1 MRKFIFLLVCSL
13 LCPLDGMAQFDTGAV
28 LGTVTD
34 DRNASVANAR
44 ITLEDI
50 NRGTS
55 VTAVTGNDG
64 AFQFP
69 SVPTG
74 RYRIRTEHVGF
85 GIQTSQIFQLTIGA
99 RQRIDF
105 HLHIEQ
111 VQSTVDVM
119 ATVPLVQIDS
129 SDRGQTIDA
138 AQIRELPL
146 NGRYYSDLVLLSTGV
161 MRSPSSYGGSS
172 SFREGSFNVNGLRS
186 TANNFL
192 LDGLD
197 NNYFGTSNQG
207 FANEVV
213 QPPPDAI
220 AEFRL
225 ITNNQPAEY
234 GRSGGAT
241 VVASLRSGT
250 NQFHGNVWEFIRN
263 TSLNA
268 NGYFK
273 AAAGKPRLNRNQ
285 FGFTFGGPIWRNKT
299 FFFTDYEGYREV
311 SSTVQSTVIPT
322 LNQRLGNF
330 GAGVPVRNP
339 YTGTLYANGN
349 IPSTDIIRFAST
361 VLAALPAPTS
371 SGSGANYTALYRI
384 TDRRNK
390 GDVRIDH
397 YLSEKVRLFGR
408 YDQSEFNVFD
418 PGLITGIAG
427 GGGNGTQV
435 VPIKSIAGGI
445 TWTINERT
453 LLDAGFGYSQSD
465 AGKSPPLA
473 GGPSMLE
480 MFGIPGLPT
489 DKAYT
494 GGITSETLIGFA
506 ALGRQATS
514 PQFQHPKL
522 FDPKINLTHIAGA
535 HTLKAGF
542 EYQWL
547 GVRTLDVNPILGRDV
562 YSGLFSAPAVGT
574 PLPGGGV
581 VTAAQ
586 ITANQALYSLADF
599 LYGAR
604 NQYQLVN
611 PGYVNHR
618 QQANFIYFQDDY
630 RLSKSVTLNLGLRY
644 ELVTPFYER
653 DNLLSNYDPTT
664 NTILLAK
671 SGSIYDRA
679 LVNMDTNNLAPRL
692 GVAWSAAPHTVV
704 HAGFGMSYIN
714 TNRTG
719 TSYLAYNGPRFV
731 LATITQSNPTAPS
744 FRTTQQG
751 FPDNFTSPA
760 SFDPRSSTV
769 QYIPRDNPSGR
780 VQSYYVSIQHQ
791 LPHDWLIDLGYVGN
805 NAKNLIIINDINQAR
820 PNAVGENTNVE
831 LRRPNQTFSS
841 IAATLPYGI
850 SNYNGL
856 QVRVE
861 KRSNNG
867 FYFLNS
873 FTWSKTIDIG
883 SQAFDSN
890 NGNGTSVQ
898 DINNVNADRGI
909 SNYDRPINN
918 ITSIV
923 YQLPFGRGRR
933 YLSNTSRAVDY
944 LLGGW
949 DLNTIVNM
957 RSGEP
962 FTLSYTP
969 NAQQQVVPVIS
980 VLGRNSYRP
989 NVTGPLALSSGTRTP
1004 RMYLNKANVSIP
1016 AYYAPFGNAGRNTVR
1031 GYAFYQADLGISK
1044 NFPVTERVRVLFR
1057 AEAFNL
1063 LNHSNFTAP
1072 DGNISNTTF
1081 GVITSTYPPR
1091 QLQFAL
1097 KVQF

>member
-1 MRKFIFLLVCSL
+1 MRKYIYLLVCIFFLPFS
-13 LCPLDGMAQFDTGAV
+13 GFAQFDTGAI

-34 DRNASVANAR
+34 DKSATVSGAK

-50 NRGTS
+50 NRGARLYAT
-55 VTAVTGNDG
+55 TGDDG
-64 AFQFP
+64 VFQFP
-69 SVPTG
+69 SAPIG
-74 RYRIRTEHVGF
+74 RYRIHTEHAGF
-85 GIQTSQIFQLTIGA
+85 GIQTSQVFQLSIGT

-105 HLHIEQ
+105 KLHVEQ
-111 VQSTVDVM
+111 VQSTVEVQ
-119 ATVPLVQIDS
+119 ATVPIVQIDS

-138 AQIRELPL
+138 SQIRELPL

-161 MRSPSSYGGSS
+161 MRSPSSFGSSS

-186 TANNFL
+186 TTNNFI

-207 FANEVV
+207 FSNEVV

-241 VVASLRSGT
+241 VIASLRSGT
-250 NQFHGNVWEFIRN
+250 NKFHGSVWEFIRN

-285 FGFTFGGPIWRNKT
+285 FGFTFGGPLFRDRT
-299 FFFTDYEGYREV
+299 FFFADYEGYRQVE
-311 SSTVQSTVIPT
+311 STVQSAVLPT

-330 GAGVPVRNP
+330 GSTVPVRNP
-339 YTGTLYANGN
+339 YTNALYANGQ
-349 IPSTDIIRFAST
+349 IPSSDIIRFAST

-371 SGSGANYTALYRI
+371 AGTGANYTTLYRI
-384 TDRRNK
+384 SDNRNK
-390 GDVRIDH
+390 GDIKIDH
-397 YLSEKVRLFGR
+397 YLSQKIRVFGR

-418 PGLITGIAG
+418 PGLIPGSAG
-427 GGGNGTQV
+427 GNGNGTQI
-435 VPIKSIAGGI
+435 VPIKSLAGGV
-445 TWTINERT
+445 TWTINDRT

-494 GGITSETLIGFA
+494 GGISSETLIGFT

-522 FDPKINLTHIAGA
+522 FDPKVNFTRILGS
-535 HTLKAGF
+535 HTLKAGY

-562 YSGLFSAPAVGT
+562 YSGLFSAPAIGT
-574 PLPGGGV
+574 PLPGGGT

-586 ITANQALYSLADF
+586 ISANQALYSLADF

-618 QQANFIYFQDDY
+618 QQANFLYVQDDY
-630 RLSKSVTLNLGLRY
+630 KLSKSVTLNLGLRY
-644 ELVTPFYER
+644 ELTTPFYER
-653 DNLLSNYDPTT
+653 DNLLSNYDPDT
-664 NTILLAK
+664 NSILLAK

-679 LVNMDTNNLAPRL
+679 LVNMDTNNFAPRV
-692 GVAWSAAPHTVV
+692 GIAWSITPKTVV
-704 HAGFGMSYIN
+704 HAGFGMGYIN

-731 LATITQSNPTAPS
+731 LATITQSNPTAS
-744 FRTTQQG
+744 TFRNTQQG
-751 FPDNFTSPA
+751 YPSDFTSSA
-760 SFDPRSSTV
+760 TFNPRASTV
-769 QYIPRDNPSGR
+769 QYILKNSPSGR
-780 VQSYYVSIQHQ
+780 VQSYYFSVQRQ
-791 LPHDWLIDLGYVGN
+791 LPSNWLLDLAYVGN
-805 NAKNLIIINDINQAR
+805 NGSSLIIINDINQAR

-841 IAATLPYGI
+841 IAATLPYGT

-856 QVRVE
+856 QIRVE
-861 KRSNNG
+861 KRTSAG

-873 FTWSKTIDIG
+873 FTWSKTIDIA

-898 DINNVNADRGI
+898 DIKNVAADRGI
-909 SNYDRPINN
+909 SNYDRPFNN
-918 ITSIV
+918 ITSVV
-923 YQLPFGRGRR
+923 YELPFGRGRR
-933 YLSNTSRAVDY
+933 FLSTSPRFVDY

-949 DLNTIVNM
+949 DANTILNM

-962 FTLSYTP
+962 VTMSYTA
-969 NAQQQVVPVIS
+969 NAQQQVVPVLS
-980 VLGRNSYRP
+980 VLGRNTYRP
-989 NVTGPLALSSGTRTP
+989 NVTGSPVLPQGTRSP
-1004 RMYLNKANVSIP
+1004 QKYLNIANVTP
-1016 AYYAPFGNAGRNTVR
+1016 APYYAPFGNSSRNSFR

-1044 NFPVTERVRVLFR
+1044 NFTVTEGVRIIFR
-1057 AEAFNL
+1057 SEAFNL
-1063 LNHSNFTAP
+1063 FNHSNFTAP
-1072 DGNISNTTF
+1072 DGNVSNSTF

>member
-1 MRKFIFLLVCSL
+1 MRKFLLLLACVFVCPVISW
-13 LCPLDGMAQFDTGAV
+13 AQFDTGTV

-34 DRNASVANAR
+34 ERNAVISDAR
-44 ITLEDI
+44 VTLDDI
-50 NRGTS
+50 NHGTTVS
-55 VTAVTGNDG
+55 VSTGNDG
-64 AFQFP
+64 MFQFP
-69 SVPTG
+69 STPIG
-74 RYRIRTEHVGF
+74 RYRIRIEHTGF
-85 GIQTSQIFQLTIGA
+85 APQVTQEFQLTIGA
-99 RQRIDF
+99 RQRVDF
-105 HLHIEQ
+105 QLHVEQ
-111 VQSTVDVM
+111 VQSTVDVQ
-119 ATVPLVQIDS
+119 ATVPLVQVDS

-146 NGRYYSDLVLLSTGV
+146 NGRYYSDLVLLGTGV
-161 MRSPSSYGGSS
+161 LRSPSSYGASS
-172 SFREGSFNVNGLRS
+172 SFREGSVNVNGLRS

-192 LDGLD
+192 MDGLD

-241 VVASLRSGT
+241 IVASLRSGT
-250 NQFHGNVWEFIRN
+250 DKFHGNVWEFIRN
-263 TSLNA
+263 TAFNA

-285 FGFTFGGPIWRNKT
+285 FGFTFGGPIWKNKT
-299 FFFTDYEGYREV
+299 FFFTDYEGYREI
-311 SSTVQSTVIPT
+311 SSTVQSTILPT

-330 GAGVPVRNP
+330 GSGAPMKNP
-339 YTGTLYANGN
+339 YTGALYANGQ
-349 IPSTDIIRFAST
+349 IPSADIIRFAST

-371 SGSGANYTALYRI
+371 AGSGANYTALYRI
-384 TDRRNK
+384 TDNRNK
-390 GDVRIDH
+390 GDLRIDH
-397 YLSEKVRLFGR
+397 YLSSKIRLFGR

-418 PGLITGIAG
+418 PGLIPGIAG
-427 GGGNGTQV
+427 GSGNGTQI
-435 VPIKSIAGGI
+435 VPIKAVAGGL
-445 TWTINERT
+445 TWTINERS
-453 LLDAGFGYSQSD
+453 LLDAGFSYSQSD

-480 MFGIPGLPT
+480 LFGIPGLPT

-494 GGITSETLIGFA
+494 GGISSETLIGFA
-506 ALGRQATS
+506 GLGRQATS

-522 FDPKINLTHIAGA
+522 FDPKANFTRLLGS
-535 HTLKAGF
+535 HTLKAGY

-574 PLPGGGV
+574 PLPGGGS

-586 ITANQALYSLADF
+586 ISANQALYSLADF

-611 PGYVNHR
+611 PGYVHHR
-618 QQANFIYFQDDY
+618 QQANFMYAQDDWKINN
-630 RLSKSVTLNLGLRY
+630 RVTLNLGLRY

-653 DNLLSNYDPTT
+653 DNLLSNYDPKT
-664 NTILLAK
+664 NSILLAK
-671 SGSIYDRA
+671 SGSIYNRA
-679 LVNMDTNNLAPRL
+679 LVDMSHANFAPRL
-692 GVAWSAAPHTVV
+692 GVAWSARPQIVV
-704 HAGFGMSYIN
+704 HAGFGMSYIY

-731 LATITQSNPTAPS
+731 LATVTQSNPTAAN

-751 FPDNFTSPA
+751 FPDNFTSSA

-769 QYIPRDNPSGR
+769 QYIPRNNPWGR
-780 VQSYYVSIQHQ
+780 VESYYFSIQHQ
-791 LPHDWLIDLGYVGN
+791 LPGSWLLDVGYVGN
-805 NAKNLIIINDINQAR
+805 NANNLIIINDINQAR

-841 IAATLPYGI
+841 IAATLPYGT

-861 KRSNNG
+861 KRSTHG

-873 FTWSKTIDIG
+873 FTWSKTMDIAA
-883 SQAFDSN
+883 QAFDSN

-898 DINNVNADRGI
+898 DINNVHADYGV
-909 SNYDRPINN
+909 SNYNRPINN
-918 ITSIV
+918 VTSVV
-923 YQLPFGRGRR
+923 YQLPIGRGRR
-933 YLSNTSRAVDY
+933 LLANSSRLVDSI
-944 LLGGW
+944 LGGW
-949 DLNTIVNM
+949 DLNTILNM

-989 NVTGPLALSSGTRTP
+989 NVSGPLALPKGVRSPSQ
-1004 RMYLNKANVSIP
+1004 YLNKTSVSIP
-1016 AYYAPFGNAGRNTVR
+1016 LYYQPFGNARRNTVS
-1031 GYAFYQADLGISK
+1031 GYAFYQDDLGISK
-1044 NFPVTERVRVLFR
+1044 NFGITEQIHALFR

-1063 LNHSNFTAP
+1063 FNHSNFTTP
-1072 DGNISNTTF
+1072 DGNISNPTF
-1081 GVITSTYPPR
+1081 GVITSTYPAR
-1091 QLQFAL
+1091 QLQFL

>member
-1 MRKFIFLLVCSL
+1 MASPALSR
-13 LCPLDGMAQFDTGAV
+13 AQFDSGAV

-34 DRNASVANAR
+34 DRSATVAGAR
-44 ITLEDI
+44 VTLEDVS
-50 NRGTS
+50 RGTTS
-55 VTAVTGNDG
+55 AVTSAADG
-64 AFQFP
+64 TFQFP
-69 SVPTG
+69 STPIG
-74 RYRIRTEHVGF
+74 RYRLRIEHAGF
-85 GIQTSQIFQLTIGA
+85 SNQMTQAFQLTIGS

-105 HLHIEQ
+105 QLHVEQ
-111 VQSTVDVM
+111 VQSTVNVE
-119 ATVPLVQIDS
+119 ATVPLVQVDS
-129 SDRGQTIDA
+129 SDRGQTIEA
-138 AQIRELPL
+138 TQIRELPL
-146 NGRYYSDLVLLSTGV
+146 NGRYYSDLVLLGTGV
-161 MRSPSSYGGSS
+161 MRSPSSYGASS

-186 TANNFL
+186 TTNNFV

-225 ITNNQPAEY
+225 ISNNQPAEY

-241 VVASLRSGT
+241 IVASLRSGT

-263 TSLNA
+263 TALNA

-285 FGFTFGGPIWRNKT
+285 FGFTLGGPIWRDKT

-311 SSTVQSTVIPT
+311 ASTVQSAVLPT

-330 GAGVPVRNP
+330 GASVPVRNP
-339 YTGTLYANGN
+339 YTGVLYANGQ
-349 IPSTDIIRFAST
+349 IPSSDIIRFAST
-361 VLAALPAPTS
+361 VLAALPAPTAA
-371 SGSGANYTALYRI
+371 GNGANYTTLYRI
-384 TDRRNK
+384 TDSRNK
-390 GDVRIDH
+390 GDIRLDH
-397 YLSEKVRLFGR
+397 YFSSKVRVFGR
-408 YDQSEFNVFD
+408 YDQSAFNVFD
-418 PGLITGIAG
+418 PGLITGLAG
-427 GGGNGTQV
+427 GGGNGYQI
-435 VPIKSIAGGI
+435 VPIKAMAGGV
-445 TWTINERT
+445 TWAINERT
-453 LLDAGFGYSQSD
+453 LLDAGFGYSTSD
-465 AGKSPPLA
+465 AGKRPPLA

-480 MFGIPGLPT
+480 LFGIPGLPT
-489 DKAYT
+489 DPAYT
-494 GGITSETLIGFA
+494 GGISSETLLGFS

-522 FDPKINLTHIAGA
+522 FDPKVNLTRIAGA

-562 YSGLFSAPAVGT
+562 YTGLFSAPAVGT
-574 PLPGGGV
+574 ALPGGGT

-586 ITANQALYSLADF
+586 ITANQSLYSLADF

-618 QQANFIYFQDDY
+618 QQANFIYAQDDW
-630 RLSKSVTLNLGLRY
+630 RVNKSLTLNLGLRY
-644 ELVTPFYER
+644 ELTTPFYER
-653 DNLLSNYDPTT
+653 DNLLSNYNPST
-664 NTILLAK
+664 NSIVLAK
-671 SGSIYDRA
+671 SGSMADRA
-679 LVNMDTNNLAPRL
+679 LVNTDTNNLAPRV
-692 GVAWSAAPHTVV
+692 GAAWSVTPKTVV
-704 HAGFGMSYIN
+704 HGGFGMSYNN

-731 LATITQSNPTAPS
+731 LATITQSSPTAS
-744 FRTTQQG
+744 TFRTTQQG
-751 FPDNFTSPA
+751 FPADFTSSA
-760 SFDPRSSTV
+760 KFDPRSSTV
-769 QYIPRDNPSGR
+769 QYIPKDTPSGR
-780 VQSYYVSIQHQ
+780 VQSYYFSVQQQ
-791 LPHDWLIDLGYVGN
+791 LPGGWLFDIAYVGN
-805 NAKNLIIINDINQAR
+805 SAKNLIIINDINQAR
-820 PNAVGENTNVE
+820 PNALGENTNVE
-831 LRRPNQTFSS
+831 LRRPNLTFSS
-841 IAATLPYGI
+841 IAATLPYGT

-856 QVRVE
+856 QVRTE
-861 KRSNNG
+861 RRSSG
-867 FYFLNS
+867 GGLYFLNS

-890 NGNGTSVQ
+890 NGNSTGVQ

-918 ITSIV
+918 VTSVV
-923 YQLPFGRGRR
+923 YALPFGRGRHF
-933 YLSNTSRAVDY
+933 LGNASRLTDT

-949 DLNTIVNM
+949 NLNTILNM

-969 NAQQQVVPVIS
+969 NAQQQVVPVLS
-980 VLGRNSYRP
+980 VLGRNTYRP
-989 NVTGPLALSSGTRTP
+989 NVSGAIGLPNGTRTP
-1004 RMYLNKANVSIP
+1004 ARYLNSANVSVP
-1016 AYYAPFGNAGRNTVR
+1016 TYYSPFGNASRNSVR
-1031 GYAFYQADLGISK
+1031 GYAFYQDDIGISK
-1044 NFPVTERVRVLFR
+1044 NFPVVERVNVLFR

-1063 LNHSNFTAP
+1063 FNHSNFTAP
-1072 DGNISNTTF
+1072 DGNISNATF

-1091 QLQFAL
+1091 QMQFAL

>member
-1 MRKFIFLLVCSL
+1 MQKFMFFLVCLVLFPST
-13 LCPLDGMAQFDTGAV
+13 AFSQFDTGTV

-34 DRNASVANAR
+34 DKNSVVSGAKV
-44 ITLEDI
+44 ILEEI
-50 NRGTS
+50 SRGTTLS
-55 VTAVTGNDG
+55 VVTSSDG

-69 SVPTG
+69 SAPIG
-74 RYRIRTEHVGF
+74 RYRIRTEHPGF
-85 GIQTSQIFQLTIGA
+85 GVQTSQIFQLTIGA

-105 HLHIEQ
+105 QLHIEEVKSTIE
-111 VQSTVDVM
+111 VQ
-119 ATVPLVQIDS
+119 ATVPIVQIDS

-161 MRSPSSYGGSS
+161 MRSPSSFGSS
-172 SFREGSFNVNGLRS
+172 SAFREGSFNVNGLRS
-186 TANNFL
+186 TTNNFL

-207 FANEVV
+207 FSNEVV

-225 ITNNQPAEY
+225 VTNSQPAEY
-234 GRSGGAT
+234 GRSGGAA
-241 VVASLRSGT
+241 VIASLRSGT
-250 NQFHGNVWEFIRN
+250 NQFHGTVWEFIRN

-299 FFFTDYEGYREV
+299 FFFTDYEGYRQVE
-311 SSTVQSTVIPT
+311 STVQSAVLPT

-330 GAGVPVRNP
+330 GSTVPIRNP
-339 YTGTLYANGN
+339 YTNALYANGQ
-349 IPSTDIIRFAST
+349 IPSTDIIKFAST

-371 SGSGANYTALYRI
+371 AGNGANYTTLYRI

-390 GDVRIDH
+390 GDIKIDH
-397 YLSEKVRLFGR
+397 YFSEKVRVFGR
-408 YDQSEFNVFD
+408 YDQSQFNVFD
-418 PGLITGIAG
+418 PGLIPGLAG
-427 GGGNGTQV
+427 GNGNGTQI
-435 VPIKSIAGGI
+435 VPIKSLAGGL
-445 TWTINERT
+445 TWTINDRT

-473 GGPSMLE
+473 GGPSMLDL
-480 MFGIPGLPT
+480 FGIPGLPT
-489 DKAYT
+489 DPAYT
-494 GGITSETLIGFA
+494 GGISSETLISFT

-522 FDPKINLTHIAGA
+522 FDPKVNLTRIVGA

-574 PLPGGGV
+574 PLPGGGS

-586 ITANQALYSLADF
+586 ITANQAFYSLADF

-618 QQANFIYFQDDY
+618 QQAGFFYLQDDY
-630 RLSKSVTLNLGLRY
+630 KLSRSVTLNLGLRY
-644 ELVTPFYER
+644 ELTTPFYER
-653 DNLLSNYDPTT
+653 DNQLSNYDPTT
-664 NTILLAK
+664 NSILLAK

-679 LVNMDTNNLAPRL
+679 LVNLDTNNFAPRL
-692 GVAWSAAPHTVV
+692 GVAWSATPKTVV
-704 HAGFGMSYIN
+704 HAGFSMGYIN

-731 LATITQSNPTAPS
+731 LATITQSSPTAAS

-751 FPDNFTSPA
+751 FPDNFTS
-760 SFDPRSSTV
+760 SSTFNPRASTV
-769 QYIPRDNPSGR
+769 QYIPRNTPSGR
-780 VQSYYVSIQHQ
+780 VQSYYFSVQRQ
-791 LPHDWLIDLGYVGN
+791 LPAQWLVDVAYVGN
-805 NAKNLIIINDINQAR
+805 NAANLVIINDINQAR

-841 IAATLPYGI
+841 IAATLPYGT

-861 KRSNNG
+861 KRTAGG

-873 FTWSKTIDIG
+873 FTWSKTIDIAA
-883 SQAFDSN
+883 QAFDSN

-909 SNYDRPINN
+909 SNYDRPFNN
-918 ITSIV
+918 ITSVV
-923 YQLPFGRGRR
+923 YQLPFGRGRHF
-933 YLSNTSRAVDY
+933 LAAAPRALDY

-949 DLNTIVNM
+949 DVNTILNM

-962 FTLSYTP
+962 VTLAYTP
-969 NAQQQVVPVIS
+969 NAQQQVVPVLA
-980 VLGRNSYRP
+980 VLGRNNYRP
-989 NVTGPLALSSGTRTP
+989 NVTGSPVLPKGTRTP
-1004 RMYLNKANVSIP
+1004 QKYLNSATVSTP
-1016 AYYAPFGNAGRNTVR
+1016 LYYAPFGNSGRNTFR

-1044 NFPVTERVRVLFR
+1044 IFAITEQVRVLFR
-1057 AEAFNL
+1057 SEAFNL
-1063 LNHSNFTAP
+1063 LNHSNFAAP
-1072 DGNISNTTF
+1072 DGNVSNSTF